1 VLFMLETLKQITK
14 ETTDIRTAINRIEDD
29 VAELRG
35 QLTKIESDLSK
46 AMVHAEE
53 KLDAENGG
61 KGG

>member
-1 VLFMLETLKQITK
+1 MLFMLETLKQITK

>member
-1 VLFMLETLKQITK
+1 MLETLKQITK